1 MRYPSDAKNNC
12 PNSNKARACGHRKK
26 IRGKKVQPE
35 ILATPVGFAEGVL
48 GYPRLYKWQCDVL
61 QPFMAASGPEAKM
74 TQVAVMSPNEG
85 GRSSLIVS
93 GIATWWLAMHNRGK
107 VGITTADQ
115 KQLNEQILPA
125 LVQNKQKMPGW
136 HSVQSPYYRLMTPG
150 GGRLI
155 AFTTDDAGRVE
166 GLHKG
171 DDIEAPLLWI
181 VDEAKNV
188 KPEIFTGVDRCSY
201 NAKLLSSSPGL
212 KRGVFFDAFTK
223 DKAQYV
229 SVQAGLKDCPHISRD
244 KVDRIIATYGIDHP
258 FTRSSI
264 FGEFMDQ
271 DEVDR
276 YILSDTDLQRC
287 LNNPPEFR
295 PGITVLFC
303 DSGGGHDESVI
314 VRRDGNKIEVICGWR
329 EANKEAAAGRFIR
342 EFVHQKVA
350 PDQVIVDAADKELW
364 DLVERGGWPVRRQN
378 FGMSLPK
385 NGVYTSWSAMAW
397 MEGAAEISRCEWI
410 LPHDDILF
418 GEMTTRQKKLNER
431 GKWQAEEKY
440 EMRKRNIPSPNRADA
455 VLGAMAVQD
464 YDQMTAVVEGPW
476 VGWQQA
482 ASDQRDRAVLEKVG
496 ASAGWG

>member
-1 MRYPSDAKNNC
+1 MPTQAIEPKQ
-12 PNSNKARACGHRKK
+12 RKK
-26 IRGKKVQPE
+26 RNKICLE
-35 ILATPVGFAEGVL
+35 ATPSGFCEIML
-48 GYPRLYKWQCDVL
+48 GYPPLYPWQVEVL
-61 QPFMAASGPEAKM
+61 SPFIKATGPDAKLI
-74 TQVAVMSPNEG
+74 QVAVMSPNEG
-85 GRSSLIVS
+85 GRSSLLVS
-93 GIATWWLAMHNRGK
+93 GIATWWLAMHVRGK

-125 LVQNKQKMPGW
+125 LEINKQKMVGW
-136 HSVQSPYYRLMTPG
+136 HSVQSPYYRLLTPT

-171 DDIEAPLLWI
+171 NDIDAPLLWI

-188 KPEIFTGVDRCSY
+188 KAEIFTGVDRCSY

-212 KRGVFFDAFTK
+212 KRGTFFDAFTK

-229 SVQAGLKDCPHISRD
+229 TVQAGLKDCPHISKD

-287 LNNPPEFR
+287 LTNPPEFK
-295 PGITVLFC
+295 PGLVVLFC
-303 DSGGGHDESVI
+303 DSGGGHDENVI
-314 VRRDGNKIEVICGWR
+314 VRREGNKISFVAGWR
-329 EANKEAAAGRFIR
+329 EANKDAAAGRFIR
-342 EFVHQKVA
+342 EFCQQKVT
-350 PDQVIVDAADKELW
+350 PDQVFVDAADKELW

-378 FGMSLPK
+378 FGMALPQ

-418 GEMTTRQKKLNER
+418 GEFTTRQKSLNVR
-431 GKWQAEEKY
+431 GKWQCEEKFQ
-440 EMRKRNIPSPNRADA
+440 MRKRNIPSPNRADA
-455 VLGAMAVQD
+455 VLGSMAVQD
-464 YDQMTAVVEGPW
+464 YQQMTEIVQGPW
-476 VGWQQA
+476 IGWAEA
-482 ASDQRDRAVLEKVG
+482 ASNQGDRAVLSKIG
-496 ASAGWG
+496 ASAGSG

>member
-1 MRYPSDAKNNC
+1 MSYSGTSLKAKAYAKRRIT
-12 PNSNKARACGHRKK
+12 PKK
-26 IRGKKVQPE
+26 TAQPE
-35 ILATPVGFAEGVL
+35 VLATPVGFAEGVL

-61 QPFMAASGPEAKM
+61 QPFMFASGPEAKLV
-74 TQVAVMSPNEG
+74 QVAVMSPNEG
-85 GRSSLIVS
+85 GRSSLLVS
-93 GIATWWLAMHNRGK
+93 GIATWWLAMHTRGK

-125 LVQNKQKMPGW
+125 LEQNKVKMSGW
-136 HSVQSPYYRLMTPG
+136 HSVQSPYYRLLTPS

-188 KPEIFTGVDRCSY
+188 KSEIFTGVDRCSY

-223 DKAQYV
+223 DRALYAT
-229 SVQAGLKDCPHISRD
+229 VQAGLKDCPHISKD
-244 KVDRIIATYGIDHP
+244 KVERIIATYGKEHP

-276 YILSDTDLQRC
+276 YILSDTDLRRC
-287 LNNPPEFR
+287 LDNPPEFR
-295 PGITVLFC
+295 PGVTVLFC
-303 DSGGGHDESVI
+303 DSGGGHDENVI
-314 VRRDGNKIEVICGWR
+314 VRREGNKIEIVCGWR

-342 EFVHQKVA
+342 EFVQQKVSSE
-350 PDQVIVDAADKELW
+350 QVIVDAADKELW

-378 FGMSLPK
+378 FGMAIPAS
-385 NGVYTSWSAMAW
+385 GIYTSWSAMAW

-418 GEMTTRQKKLNER
+418 GEMTTRQKKLNVR

-440 EMRKRNIPSPNRADA
+440 EMKKRNVPSPNRADA
-455 VLGAMAVQD
+455 VFGGMAVKD
-464 YDQMTAVVEGPW
+464 YAQMEAVIEGPW
-476 VGWQQA
+476 KGWMED
-482 ASDQRDRAVLEKVG
+482 ASNQRDRSALERIG
-496 ASAGWG
+496 ASAGWM

>member
-1 MRYPSDAKNNC
+1 MIAAEPKPQKKRK
-12 PNSNKARACGHRKK
+12 PNRPK
-26 IRGKKVQPE
+26 PE
-35 ILATPVGFAEGVL
+35 LLVTPAGFCEGVL
-48 GYPRLYKWQCDVL
+48 GYPKLYDWQCNVL
-61 QPFMAASGPEAKM
+61 QPFLHATGPTARLV
-74 TQVAVMSPNEG
+74 QVAVMSPNEG
-85 GRSSLIVS
+85 GRSSLLVS
-93 GIATWWLAMHNRGK
+93 GIATWWLALHTRGK

-115 KQLNEQILPA
+115 KQLNEQVLPA
-125 LVQNKQKMPGW
+125 LEINKQKMVGW
-136 HSVQSPYYRLMTPG
+136 HSVQSPYYRLLTPT

-171 DDIEAPLLWI
+171 NDIESPLLWI

-212 KRGVFFDAFTK
+212 KRGTFFDAFTK

-229 SVQAGLKDCPHISRD
+229 SVSAGLKDCPHISKD

-287 LNNPPEFR
+287 LTNPPEFK
-295 PGITVLFC
+295 PGLVVLFC
-303 DSGGGHDESVI
+303 DSGGGHDENVI
-314 VRRDGNKIEVICGWR
+314 VRREGNKIEIICGWR

-342 EFVHQKVA
+342 EFVSQKVN

-378 FGMSLPK
+378 FGMALPQ
-385 NGVYTSWSAMAW
+385 NGIYTSWSAMAW
-397 MEGAAEISRCEWI
+397 MEGAAEVSRCEWI
-410 LPHDDILF
+410 LPRDDVLF
-418 GEMTTRQKKLNER
+418 GEMTTRQKKLNVR
-431 GKWQAEEKY
+431 GLWQAEEKY
-440 EMRKRNIPSPNRADA
+440 EMRKRNVPSPNRADA
-455 VLGAMAVQD
+455 VFGSMAVQD
-464 YDQMTAVVEGPW
+464 YAQMQAVVDGPW
-476 VGWQQA
+476 KGWLEA
-482 ASDQRDRAVLEKVG
+482 AHDQRDRTVLEGMG
-496 ASAGWG
+496 ASSGWS

>member
-1 MRYPSDAKNNC
+1 MVAEEPKV
-12 PNSNKARACGHRKK
+12 KK
-26 IRGKKVQPE
+26 KRRSPVE
-35 ILATPVGFAEGVL
+35 LLSTPVGFCEGVL
-48 GYPRLYKWQCDVL
+48 GYPKLYGWQCDVL
-61 QPFMAASGPEAKM
+61 QPFMFASGLEARLV
-74 TQVAVMSPNEG
+74 QVAVMSPNEG
-85 GRSSLIVS
+85 GRSSLLVS
-93 GIATWWLAMHNRGK
+93 GIATWWLAMHRRGK

-125 LVQNKQKMPGW
+125 LELNRAKMPGW
-136 HSVQSPYYRLMTPG
+136 HSVQSPYYRLLTPE

-171 DDIEAPLLWI
+171 DDVEAPLLWI

-188 KPEIFTGVDRCSY
+188 KQEIFTGVDRCSY

-212 KRGVFFDAFTK
+212 KRGVFFNAFTK

-229 SVQAGLKDCPHISRD
+229 SISAGLKDCPHISKD

-271 DEVDR
+271 DEIDR

-287 LNNPPEFR
+287 LANPPEFK
-295 PGITVLFC
+295 PGLIVLFC
-303 DSGGGHDESVI
+303 DSGGGHDDNVI
-314 VRRDGNKIEVICGWR
+314 VRRTGNKIEIVARWR

-342 EFVHQKVA
+342 EFVGQKVK
-350 PDQVIVDAADKELW
+350 PDQVIVDGADKELW

-378 FGMSLPK
+378 FGQALPQ
-385 NGVYTSWSAMAW
+385 NGVYTSWSAMVW

-418 GEMTTRQKKLNER
+418 AEMTTRQKKLNVR
-431 GKWQAEEKY
+431 GKWMAEEKY
-440 EMRKRNIPSPNRADA
+440 EMRKRNVPSPNTADA
-455 VLGAMAVQD
+455 VLGAMSVTDESA
-464 YDQMTAVVEGPW
+464 ANAIVEGPW
-476 VGWQQA
+476 RGWQEEGMN
-482 ASDQRDRAVLEKVG
+482 QRDRSVLSKIG
-496 ASAGWG
+496 SSAGWG

>member
-1 MRYPSDAKNNC
+1 MVKTEPK
-12 PNSNKARACGHRKK
+12 PRKK
-26 IRGKKVQPE
+26 RGPNKPKPD
-35 ILATPVGFAEGVL
+35 ILTTPVGFCEGML
-48 GYPRLYKWQCDVL
+48 GYPKLYDWQCEVM
-61 QPFMAASGPEAKM
+61 QPFYHATGRNARM

-85 GRSSLIVS
+85 GRSSLLVS
-93 GIATWWLAMHNRGK
+93 GIATWWLALHVRGK

-125 LVQNKQKMPGW
+125 LEINKAKMVGW
-136 HSVQSPYYRLMTPG
+136 HSVQSPYYRLITPT

-155 AFTTDDAGRVE
+155 AYTTDDAGRVE

-212 KRGVFFDAFTK
+212 KRGTFFDAFTK

-229 SVQAGLKDCPHISRD
+229 SVSAGLKDCPHISKD
-244 KVDRIIATYGIDHP
+244 KVDRIIATYGIEHP

-287 LNNPPEFR
+287 LINPPEFK
-295 PGITVLFC
+295 PGLVVLFC
-303 DSGGGHDESVI
+303 DSGGGHDENVI
-314 VRRDGNKIEVICGWR
+314 VRREGNKIEIVCGWR
-329 EANKEAAAGRFIR
+329 EANPEAAAGRFIR
-342 EFVHQKVA
+342 EWCQQKVK
-350 PDQVIVDAADKELW
+350 PEQVIVDAADKQLW
-364 DLVERGGWPVRRQN
+364 DLCERGGWPVRRQN
-378 FGMSLPK
+378 FGQSLPQ
-385 NGVYTSWSAMAW
+385 NGIYTSWSAMAW
-397 MEGAAEISRCEWI
+397 MEGAAEVSRCEWI

-418 GEMTTRQKKLNER
+418 GEMTTRQKKLNVR

-440 EMRKRNIPSPNRADA
+440 EMRKRNVPSPNRADA
-455 VLGAMAVQD
+455 VFGSMAVQD
-464 YDQMTAVVEGPW
+464 YAQMTEVVQGPW
-476 VGWQQA
+476 VGWADA
-482 ASDQRDRAVLEKVG
+482 AIDQKDRAILSKIG
-496 ASAGWG
+496 ASAGSG

>member
-1 MRYPSDAKNNC
+1 MVKTEPK
-12 PNSNKARACGHRKK
+12 PRKK
-26 IRGKKVQPE
+26 RVPKPDPLVMP
-35 ILATPVGFAEGVL
+35 AGFAEGVL
-48 GYPRLYKWQCDVL
+48 GYPSLYQWQVNVL
-61 QPFMAASGPEAKM
+61 QPFYHATGPHARLV
-74 TQVAVMSPNEG
+74 QVAVMSPNEG
-85 GRSSLIVS
+85 GRSSLLVS
-93 GIATWWLAMHNRGK
+93 GIATWWLAMHIRGK

-125 LVQNKQKMPGW
+125 LEQNKAKMPGW
-136 HSVQSPYYRLMTPG
+136 HSVQSPYYRLITPT

-244 KVDRIIATYGIDHP
+244 KVDRIVATYGIDHP

-287 LNNPPEFR
+287 LQNPPEFK
-295 PGITVLFC
+295 PGVTVLFC
-303 DSGGGHDESVI
+303 DSGVGHDENVI
-314 VRRDGNKIEVICGWR
+314 VKRCGNKVEIVAGWR

-342 EFVHQKVA
+342 EFVGQKVK
-350 PDQVIVDAADKELW
+350 PEQVFVDAADKELW
-364 DLVERGGWPVRRQN
+364 DLVERGGWSVHRQN
-378 FGMSLPK
+378 FGQALPQ

-410 LPHDDILF
+410 LPHDDTLF
-418 GEMTTRQKKLNER
+418 AEITTRQKKLNVR

-440 EMRKRNIPSPNRADA
+440 EMRKRNVPSPNRADA
-455 VLGAMAVQD
+455 VFGSMAVRD
-464 YDQMTAVVEGPW
+464 YAQMEAVIEGPW

-482 ASDQRDRAVLEKVG
+482 ASDQRDRQVLEKMG
-496 ASAGWG
+496 ASSGWQ